1 MSWTDVLL
9 QSPIE
14 QLDRA
19 AEAAVR
25 RLKAYHP
32 SSPSAM
38 PPREHGGAS
47 NNKRSRAGAY
57 IRREEARMAMWA
69 KREWSGL
76 QGFTQ
81 EEQVMMDVSDL
92 GNGQT
97 AEDGIPL
104 GEGWLLQLAGVD
116 VSGRRK
122 SLGLSKKNEGEVLRD
137 FGLPLLLHS
146 EEGRRWHEALAS
158 LPQTPLGREEQR
170 RSSRHSIGSLELFV
184 GTDTDFSTA
193 TCPQMSPRPTLY
205 EEELE
210 VFNVWTGQL
219 LPSSPEHC
227 EHCLVVAPQTSLPQ
241 AVRRPSFFRRRCSS
255 ETSGSRPEDDMDAA
269 STSSG
274 MQSLVLPSLDGCLTG
289 RGSNRS
295 SGSLEPDKSPLY
307 RRRKAILSGDS
318 VTSIANL
325 STSDGSGY

>member
-1 MSWTDVLL
+1 
-9 QSPIE
+9 
-14 QLDRA
+14 
-19 AEAAVR
+19 
-25 RLKAYHP
+25 
-32 SSPSAM
+32 
-38 PPREHGGAS
+38 
-47 NNKRSRAGAY
+47 
-57 IRREEARMAMWA
+57 MAMWA

-146 EEGRRWHEALAS
+146 DEGRRWQEALAS

-255 ETSGSRPEDDMDAA
+255 ETSGSRPEDDVDAS

-274 MQSLVLPSLDGCLTG
+274 MQSLVLPSLDGCVG
-289 RGSNRS
+289 RGS